1 MISLKCCGFQYEED
15 VRMAL
20 QFPIDAVGFIL
31 VPGRKRTVSTTV
43 LPHLVDLIP
52 PTVDTIGVCIEPTL
66 SELKAWFASA
76 SLSGIQLHG
85 DESPAFCQKIK
96 KRWPKKKLIK
106 VFHPDENGRGPE
118 RLAEYAP
125 WIDVVLLDSSVH
137 GQRGG
142 TGVRFDW
149 QKIYDYAPYCQK
161 EQLPLWVAGGIT
173 PKNVSPLLNDFPL
186 EGIDISSGIEVDGRK
201 SEKLLSELV
210 KKVKSNGSI
219 G

>member
-20 QFPIDAVGFIL
+20 QFPVDAVGFIL
-31 VPGRKRTVSTTV
+31 VPGRKRTVSTAV
-43 LPHLVDLIP
+43 LPRLVNLIP
-52 PTVDTIGVCIEPTL
+52 PTVDAIGVCMDSTL
-66 SELKAWFASA
+66 GELEAWLTSA
-76 SLSGIQLHG
+76 PLSGIQLHG

-96 KRWPKKKLIK
+96 ERWPEKKLIK

-118 RLAEYAP
+118 RLAKYAP
-125 WIDVVLLDSSVH
+125 FIDVVLLDSSVR

-149 QKIYDYAPYCQK
+149 QKIQDYAPYCQK
-161 EQLPLWVAGGIT
+161 EELPLWVAGGIT
-173 PKNVSPLLNDFPL
+173 PENVSSLLSDFPL
-186 EGIDISSGIEVDGRK
+186 DGIDVSSGIEVDGRK
-201 SEKLLSELV
+201 SEKLLSQLAE
-210 KKVKSNGSI
+210 KVKRDGSI